1 MFNGMPQ
8 ERDISTSIS
17 LKDRLF
23 SLVGL
28 NPSML
33 SSSDDVVNSPE
44 TLKNAFT
51 YSLYFVYYDQY
62 TYIEGVLT

>member
-1 MFNGMPQ
+1 M
-8 ERDISTSIS
+8 
-17 LKDRLF
+17 F
-23 SLVGL
+23 SLIGL

-33 SSSDDVVNSPE
+33 ASSDDVVNSPE